1 MRNAINPFGLAP
13 LELEMAYINCQ
24 KVPIAKMASSELTH
38 EEFLEWKKLGFTR
51 RTFLGYSGRQVYF
64 LMTYQKWLS
73 LKYGSSNT
81 FNFLRGYNSGD
92 RWAMI
97 DGEAHRV
104 ITLV

>member
-1 MRNAINPFGLAP
+1 MLSLEGVSLRLGDEEEAP
-13 LELEMAYINCQ
+13 RLLSHLNC
-24 KVPIAKMASSELTH
+24 SFRRG
-38 EEFLEWKKLGFTR
+38 EFVAVIGP
-51 RTFLGYSGRQVYF
+51 SGCGKSTF